1 MMMMMMMMMMKLYS
15 VFVIS
20 GSSYN
25 YCYHPRSKAEAD
37 NTYRVDK

>member
-1 MMMMMMMMMMKLYS
+1 MIMMMMLKLYS

-25 YCYHPRSKAEAD
+25 YYCHPRSKAEAD
-37 NTYRVDK
+37 NTYRVD